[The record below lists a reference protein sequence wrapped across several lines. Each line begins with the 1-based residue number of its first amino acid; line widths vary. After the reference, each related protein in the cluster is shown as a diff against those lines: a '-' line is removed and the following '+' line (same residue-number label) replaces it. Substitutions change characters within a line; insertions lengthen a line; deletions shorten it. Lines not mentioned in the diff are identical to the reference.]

1 MSYKPKSNEKRK
13 AEVDDLMKK
22 LQAGVQDYTQSN
34 RYKELLDN
42 MSRFHDY
49 SLNNSIA
56 IMVQRPDASLVASYT
71 KWKSMNRQV
80 KSGEKGIAILCPV
93 KFKVMK
99 EVPVLDEEGKIKTDQ
114 NGQEIKRQEY
124 QQCTSY
130 KIGYVFDQSQTEQ
143 IEGKKEYV
151 LEPVSELENKYDGHY
166 EDMVDAIESISVVP
180 ITFEKIQ
187 SGAKGYYDDEK
198 TKIVI
203 NEGMSESQTLK
214 TMLHELAHSRLHG
227 KKENEDLKN
236 ISFEVRECVEFP
248 TLGEVYENLSL
259 EEALEKVGNFSHSNK
274 LSGIVFSLHDGS
286 IYDDMEYP
294 LVIGDTVQVENIN
307 DIEYFRENYAIQK
320 AIQKASIFYS
330 NDMALRSTKEVQAE
344 SIAYICSK
352 HFGLDT
358 SDYSFGYIAT
368 WEKDNQQLLD
378 SLNIIK
384 TTSEKMITDIEEKLE
399 QTLLMKNHIESEE
412 DVAMMIDGFMKDFD
426 PYGYMD
432 TEEYKG
438 FNFESI
444 LAAVK
449 SNDTTFIEKSLKDAI
464 EENMDGEMT
473 QRAKEVLSCIEAFK
487 KKAMDIA
494 NELVLKRGIEMK

>member
-1 MSYKPKSNEKRK
+1 MKYRAKSNEDRK
-13 AEVDDLMKK
+13 EEVDALMMK
-22 LQAGVQDYTQSN
+22 LQTGVEEYIQSD
-34 RYKELLDN
+34 RYRELLDN
-42 MSRFHDY
+42 MTKFHEY
-49 SLNNSIA
+49 SMNNSIA
-56 IMVQRPDASLVASYT
+56 IMLQRPDASLVASYS
-71 KWKSMNRQV
+71 KWKSLNRNV

-99 EVPVLDEEGKIKTDQ
+99 EVTVLDDEGKVKMDQ
-114 NGQEIKRQEY
+114 NGQELKKQEY

-130 KIGYVFDQSQTEQ
+130 KIGYVFDKSQTEQ
-143 IEGKKEYV
+143 IEGKKEYI
-151 LEPVSELENKYDGHY
+151 LEPVTELENKYDGQY
-166 EDMVDAIESISVVP
+166 EDMVHAIESVSAVP
-180 ITFEKIQ
+180 ITFEKIK

-198 TKIVI
+198 TQIVI

-214 TMLHELAHSRLHG
+214 TMFHEWAHSRLHG
-227 KKENEDLKN
+227 QKLNEDLNN

-248 TLGEVYENLSL
+248 TLGDVYENLSL
-259 EEALEKVGNFSHSNK
+259 NEALAKMGNFSNSNK
-274 LSGIVFSLHDGS
+274 LSGIVFSLHDES
-286 IYDDMEYP
+286 IYDGMEYP
-294 LVIGDTVQVENIN
+294 LVIGDTVQVSSIN
-307 DIEYFRENYAIQK
+307 DIDYFRENYAVQK
-320 AIQKASIFYS
+320 AVMRASIYYK
-330 NDMALRSTKEVQAE
+330 NDMALRSAKEVQAE

-384 TTSEKMITDIEEKLE
+384 TTSEKMITDIEKKLE

-412 DVAMMIDGFMKDFD
+412 DMAMMIDGFMKDFD
-426 PYGYMD
+426 PYGYSD
-432 TEEYKG
+432 TEEYEG
-438 FNFESI
+438 FNFESM

-449 SNDTTFIEKSLKDAI
+449 SNDTTFIEKSLKDVI
-464 EENMDGEMT
+464 EENMDGEMA

-487 KKAMDIA
+487 KKTMDIA